1 MVKLQLTAVCNHDPL
16 GAFARLRS
24 IGFNLLDDLHALYD
38 LSKDDMLSI
47 KPRSL
52 GSTNEKLGTVGIG
65 SSIGHA
71 EDTGASVLELEVLV
85 LELVAVDG
93 LASSAVVVGEV
104 SALAHEVGDDA
115 VEGRALVPE
124 SLLSGAEGAEILS
137 GLRHHIGP
145 QLHDDPADGVAT
157 GSDVKKYTGTSHD
170 FGQGCLR
177 YLRIR

>member
-93 LASSAVVVGEV
+93 LAAGPVVVGEV
-104 SALAHEVGDDA
+104 PPLAHEVGDDS
-115 VEGRALVPE
+115 VESRATVPKAF
-124 SLLSGAEGAEILS
+124 LSSAKGSEILS
-137 GLRHHIGP
+137 GLGNHVSP
-145 QLHDDPADGVAT
+145 QLHDNSTDRHT
-157 GSDVKKYTGTSHD
+157 TRSDVEIYTWTSH
-170 FGQGCLR
+170 FECGFRG
-177 YLRIR
+177 YSWI